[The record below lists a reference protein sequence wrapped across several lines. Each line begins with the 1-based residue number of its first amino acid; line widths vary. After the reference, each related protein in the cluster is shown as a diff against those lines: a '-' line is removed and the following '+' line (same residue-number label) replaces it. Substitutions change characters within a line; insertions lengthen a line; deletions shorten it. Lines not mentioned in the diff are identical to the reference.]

1 MYQNVLQQ
9 CSVFLAKV
17 QFLKISDIIQTF
29 LSVTV
34 VKTGKGREGKGT
46 RQQKHDMKCQC
57 AHVKDAATPIL

>member
-17 QFLKISDIIQTF
+17 QFSKISDIIQTF

-34 VKTGKGREGKGT
+34 VKTGKGREGKGREQDNRNMT
-46 RQQKHDMKCQC
+46 
-57 AHVKDAATPIL
+57 